1 MVKVNHWLAMEH
13 FWCDFLQCLSLTHLL
28 NRAKFPFYTF
38 GCLLRPATGLQ
49 ESWDLF
55 FCGPNKKSA
64 HTIMQ
69 LIFRAPQI
77 VGCAHMHA
85 NMNLAVYPLQRY
97 KYLWVEGKLKVYS
110 THHQQVSI
118 PLTGL
123 LSTQNQTTRQ
133 LSVNCVWKQW
143 TWNVLPSVC
152 WLKAARLLGN
162 ILIGTPRLCR
172 NVCFAQ
178 ITQMPSNTDIM
189 AEIFA
194 NFLN

>member
-1 MVKVNHWLAMEH
+1 MEH

-97 KYLWVEGKLKVYS
+97 KYLWVEGKLKVFHKVYTINRS
-110 THHQQVSI
+110 LFHSQVSCL
-118 PLTGL
+118 PRTKQPDNF
-123 LSTQNQTTRQ
+123 LSTVFESNEH
-133 LSVNCVWKQW
+133 
-143 TWNVLPSVC
+143 
-152 WLKAARLLGN
+152 
-162 ILIGTPRLCR
+162 GTSFP
-172 NVCFAQ
+172 VFAG
-178 ITQMPSNTDIM
+178 
-189 AEIFA
+189 
-194 NFLN
+194 LR